1 MAKYHLLQL
10 AGFGDTLSL
19 LTRIPNLQ
27 KEYPEHEIVFWLG
40 GFGAAVQFSKEQ
52 IEREGYSAKIVKN
65 LTYHNQLENTRNF
78 LKQNVVKPGDMFM
91 DVSFCDEIFANQAPP
106 FRKYD
111 MVFPYE
117 YKTGIDE
124 ADVATI
130 TDSSKVIAIQPL
142 TKSGNAEGFE
152 SDVERGRFW
161 SRDDWKAI
169 CEKVIEAGYVPAFT
183 GYGDEDWD
191 LIEELKNEGH
201 MVMDARM
208 PVPDTIEFL
217 KHVAGNI
224 ACNSWTWEVSA
235 RMGIPTVVFYTKNQF
250 FIANHT
256 PEGLSEFW
264 DTCYVE
270 TNPVQTDNAHISGL
284 NTASEKLMK
293 GKENAD
299 DVWFKMDYMLK
310 NKKRPEVD
318 YSVCMITYND
328 EDVLQKT
335 LDNLF
340 DSPCPEAPI
349 AVDGGSTDKTIEM
362 LESGGVQ
369 VHKKAWADNFEIQK
383 NAALELATNDWRVW
397 IDADESFEPLFWNQL
412 PWYIVSAERNGVD
425 CINVP
430 RINTLTDLEPQ
441 QLYDY
446 AQQQNWG
453 ISYFGW
459 INYPDYQQRVFK
471 KNCRFKGRTHERI
484 VGMEKESA
492 LVGVHCIHPKKKAR
506 QDEGIKREERQFK
519 LEASKTVERVNI
531 QNVLS
536 KKVIMHYVHHLGI
549 GGTAKQVHLLGKYL
563 NKYDNEFHH
572 VVAYKIHGEMHR
584 EELFEEA
591 FGRDNMIPI
600 ASIPEFFEVVREVRP
615 FIMHRQAAGI
625 AEFPFCQQ
633 TKDYTKHFVSTSIF
647 GYMDRS
653 PWISKVVY
661 ISNYMY
667 HHAGCFGDNNARQI
681 GIMIEPPYSD
691 DNLRDELDIP
701 QDAFVF
707 GRVGRDD
714 SDIFDPANLT
724 SFSHIEADNTY
735 FICLSPSEAIKNKA
749 VELCV
754 KNIRYVDPTIDDV
767 RLSKFYNTLDV
778 LAHARLD
785 GECNPGNIREAFAH
799 GVPAV
804 SHYAVPYNGHL
815 QEIGNCGF
823 VVGKTENFH
832 NVWQNHNPS
841 SLIDVMNY
849 SRDIGVDNFTAED
862 RTASIKNNIDEYTRI
877 MQAFVDGTVDYKTLS
892 DNCIKNWKQNSN
904 VETITNEY
912 LSMYREL
919 M

>member
-340 DSPCPEAPI
+340 DSPCPEA
-349 AVDGGSTDKTIEM
+349 
-362 LESGGVQ
+362 L
-369 VHKKAWADNFEIQK
+369 
-383 NAALELATNDWRVW
+383 
-397 IDADESFEPLFWNQL
+397 
-412 PWYIVSAERNGVD
+412 
-425 CINVP
+425 
-430 RINTLTDLEPQ
+430 
-441 QLYDY
+441 
-446 AQQQNWG
+446 
-453 ISYFGW
+453 
-459 INYPDYQQRVFK
+459 
-471 KNCRFKGRTHERI
+471 
-484 VGMEKESA
+484 
-492 LVGVHCIHPKKKAR
+492 
-506 QDEGIKREERQFK
+506 
-519 LEASKTVERVNI
+519 
-531 QNVLS
+531 
-536 KKVIMHYVHHLGI
+536 
-549 GGTAKQVHLLGKYL
+549 
-563 NKYDNEFHH
+563 
-572 VVAYKIHGEMHR
+572 
-584 EELFEEA
+584 
-591 FGRDNMIPI
+591 
-600 ASIPEFFEVVREVRP
+600 
-615 FIMHRQAAGI
+615 
-625 AEFPFCQQ
+625 
-633 TKDYTKHFVSTSIF
+633 
-647 GYMDRS
+647 
-653 PWISKVVY
+653 
-661 ISNYMY
+661 
-667 HHAGCFGDNNARQI
+667 
-681 GIMIEPPYSD
+681 
-691 DNLRDELDIP
+691 
-701 QDAFVF
+701 
-707 GRVGRDD
+707 
-714 SDIFDPANLT
+714 
-724 SFSHIEADNTY
+724 
-735 FICLSPSEAIKNKA
+735 
-749 VELCV
+749 
-754 KNIRYVDPTIDDV
+754 
-767 RLSKFYNTLDV
+767 
-778 LAHARLD
+778 
-785 GECNPGNIREAFAH
+785 
-799 GVPAV
+799 
-804 SHYAVPYNGHL
+804 
-815 QEIGNCGF
+815 
-823 VVGKTENFH
+823 
-832 NVWQNHNPS
+832 
-841 SLIDVMNY
+841 
-849 SRDIGVDNFTAED
+849 
-862 RTASIKNNIDEYTRI
+862 
-877 MQAFVDGTVDYKTLS
+877 
-892 DNCIKNWKQNSN
+892 
-904 VETITNEY
+904 
-912 LSMYREL
+912 
-919 M
+919 